1 MKVRLTLAFFLT
13 FSGNAVALLD
23 VGAVAGFDAR
33 PPAQADPV
41 FGLSIGIQL
50 GPASLYSRGTIMPTD
65 AQDSTGD
72 AYVDEWKRRYYSGD
86 VTARVKIGAKEI
98 APVVGLSYRQTRFND
113 YDYEGGESG
122 EVSKPLSYNDAKTT
136 HRRILA
142 LGGVN
147 LADEEITTL
156 VWGGVG
162 AALKKRTGLA
172 WTRTP
177 PPESK
182 YTEWSLDAEWKTLEI
197 AAGAVATYRVASHFG
212 IAGGFELANRIANLD
227 GEEAADERPFGF
239 TLFFAPM
246 LHL

>member
-13 FSGNAVALLD
+13 FSGSAAAVLD

-50 GPASLYSRGTIMPTD
+50 GPASFYSRGTIMPTD
-65 AQDSTGD
+65 AQDSPGD

-98 APVVGLSYRQTRFND
+98 APVVGLSYRQSRFND

>member
-1 MKVRLTLAFFLT
+1 MTGRLTLAFLLA
-13 FSGNAVALLD
+13 FSGNAAALLD

-33 PPAQADPV
+33 PPAEADPV
-41 FGLSIGIQL
+41 FGLSLGIQL

-65 AQDSTGD
+65 AQDSPAG

-86 VTARVKIGAKEI
+86 VTARVKLGAKET
-98 APVVGLSYRQTRFND
+98 APVVGLSYRQSRFSD

-122 EVSKPLSYNDAKTT
+122 GVSKPLSYNDAKTT
-136 HRRILA
+136 HRRVLA

-147 LADEEITTL
+147 LGDEEITTL

-162 AALKKRTGLA
+162 AAFKKRTGLA
-172 WTRTP
+172 WTQTP

-182 YTEWSLDAEWKTLEI
+182 RTEWSLDAEWKTLEI
-197 AAGAVATYRVASHFG
+197 AAGGVATYRVTNYFG
-212 IAGGFELANRIANLD
+212 IAGGFELSNRLATLD
-227 GEEAADERPFGF
+227 GEEAADERPFGV
-239 TLFFAPM
+239 TLYFAPT

>member
-1 MKVRLTLAFFLT
+1 MTGRLTLAFLLA
-13 FSGNAVALLD
+13 FSGNAAALLD

-33 PPAQADPV
+33 PPAEADPV
-41 FGLSIGIQL
+41 FGLSLGIQL

-65 AQDSTGD
+65 AQDSPAG

-86 VTARVKIGAKEI
+86 VTARVKLGAKET
-98 APVVGLSYRQTRFND
+98 APVVGLSYRQSRFSD

-122 EVSKPLSYNDAKTT
+122 GVSKPLSYNDAKTT
-136 HRRILA
+136 HRRVLA
-142 LGGVN
+142 LGGLN
-147 LADEEITTL
+147 LGDEEIATL

-197 AAGAVATYRVASHFG
+197 AAGGVATYRVTNYFG
-212 IAGGFELANRIANLD
+212 IAGGFELSNRLATLD
-227 GEEAADERPFGF
+227 GEEAADERPFGV
-239 TLFFAPM
+239 TLYFAPT